1 MSSSVF
7 PVPYSGIQEGL
18 LAAKGDLISAS
29 ANDTPGILT
38 APSTNGYIL
47 TSDSTQTLGIKW
59 AAAASGG
66 GYTLL
71 ETLSLSGSS
80 TTSGTLS
87 TSYKHLFVFVKDL
100 YLSGNENVTIRLNAD
115 TGTNYYIQA
124 MEIDNTS
131 ISGKNETQS
140 QMFIVDSGNNSAAVN
155 NCYGTIFIP
164 RYTDTSSAVT
174 VQSQFSGFI
183 AGNKRSKI
191 VWGIYDNSAAI
202 TSITFRAGT
211 ATFSAGTAYIYGVS

>member
-47 TSDSTQTLGIKW
+47 TSDSAQTLGIKW

-66 GYTLL
+66 GETLL

-80 TTSGTLS
+80 TTSGTLA
-87 TSYKHLFVFVKDL
+87 TTYKHLFVVVKNV
-100 YLSGNENVTIRLNAD
+100 YLSGNNNVTLRLNSD
-115 TGTNYYIQA
+115 SGSNYYAHAI
-124 MEIDNTS
+124 EIDNTS
-131 ISGKNETQS
+131 ISAKNESTS
-140 QMFIVDSGNNSAAVN
+140 ALYIVDLGNNSAAVDN
-155 NCYGTIFIP
+155 GYGTIFIP
-164 RYTDTSSAVT
+164 RYTDTSSVVQ
-174 VQSQFSGFI
+174 VQSIFSGVI

-191 VWGIYDNSAAI
+191 NWGFYDNSAAI
-202 TSITFRAGT
+202 TSITLGCGAS
-211 ATFSAGTAYIYGVS
+211 TFSAGTAYIYGVS

>member
-7 PVPYSGIQEGL
+7 PVPFSGIQEGL

-47 TSDSTQTLGIKW
+47 TSDSAQTLGIKW

-66 GYTLL
+66 GETLL

-80 TTSGTLS
+80 VTSSTIAGT
-87 TSYKHLFVFVKDL
+87 YKHLFVVVKDV
-100 YLSGNENVTIRLNAD
+100 YLSGNDNVSMRLNAD
-115 TGTNYYIQA
+115 SGTKYYAQA
-124 MEIDNTS
+124 VEVDNAS
-131 ISGKNETQS
+131 VSGKNETS
-140 QMFIVDSGNNSAAVN
+140 TAYFIVDSGNNSAAVN
-155 NCYGTIFIP
+155 NCFGTIFIP
-164 RYTDTSSAVT
+164 RYTDTSSV
-174 VQSQFSGFI
+174 VQIQSTFSGYI
-183 AGNKRSKI
+183 VGNKRGKI
-191 VWGIYDNSAAI
+191 VWGFYDNSAAV
-202 TSITFRAGT
+202 TSITFLSGT